1 MQHELEAS
9 TAEQEYFGRLNKNG
23 KAAYRRAVTTLTG
36 SLPTWAVGP
45 RTKVTTLATTS
56 KVTTSAPSEA
66 QRPEAYTD
74 PLAAISVD
82 DLREAL
88 GLKTEVT
95 TSEPSKTITPASD
108 KVTTLPDVDPLTLT

>member
-1 MQHELEAS
+1 MLHVLEAN

-45 RTKVTTLATTS
+45 RT

-95 TSEPSKTITPASD
+95 TSEPSKTTTSESD